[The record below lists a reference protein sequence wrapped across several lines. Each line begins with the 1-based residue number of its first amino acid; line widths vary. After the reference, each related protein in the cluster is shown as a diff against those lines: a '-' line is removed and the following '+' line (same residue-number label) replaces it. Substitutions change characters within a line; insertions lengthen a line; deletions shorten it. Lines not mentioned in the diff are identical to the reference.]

1 MKSMFLTLVLIL
13 GYSLDSYGQE
23 NNEVKLIKDFYNALY
38 INNINPE
45 EILSK
50 YIKYSDADQYK
61 KGISMIVD
69 FRSFA
74 KEENGN
80 FFLLKKDI
88 VENNFSIS
96 SYTSFDEIDKAKFN
110 NLEEKKREN
119 VHKVDLKHSIP
130 QYILIE
136 NDKIVSFFGFQKASS
151 NDYTFIV
158 F

>member
-1 MKSMFLTLVLIL
+1 MFLTLVLIL
-13 GYSLDSYGQE
+13 GCSLDSYSQE
-23 NNEVKLIKDFYNALY
+23 SNEIKLIKDFYKALY

-45 EILSK
+45 EIVSQYL
-50 YIKYSDADQYK
+50 KYSDADQYK
-61 KGISMIVD
+61 KGTSMIID
-69 FRSFA
+69 FRNFA

-80 FFLLKKDI
+80 FFLLKKDV

-96 SYTSFDEIDKAKFN
+96 SYNSFNEIDKAKFN

-119 VHKVDLKHSIP
+119 VFKVDLKHSIP